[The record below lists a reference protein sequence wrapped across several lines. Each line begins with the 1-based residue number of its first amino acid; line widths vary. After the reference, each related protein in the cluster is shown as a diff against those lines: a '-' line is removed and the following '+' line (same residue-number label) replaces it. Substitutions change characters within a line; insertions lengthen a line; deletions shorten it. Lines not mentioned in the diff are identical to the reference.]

1 MANEQKKYDEK
12 KIILKTEPK
21 PLKKNQTLLK
31 EKTK

>member
-12 KIILKTEPK
+12 KEILKAEPK

-31 EKTK
+31 ENTK